1 MQKLRDAQTTE
12 PMQGQGV
19 TPNDQR
25 TGEGS
30 QNNFNLDPLG
40 RDLGASGQLG
50 AGEQMLPEEEQRLR
64 SQALMDEIRKRS
76 GGLERPSEERQY
88 LKRLLDKFQD

>member
-1 MQKLRDAQTTE
+1 M
-12 PMQGQGV
+12 
-19 TPNDQR
+19 
-25 TGEGS
+25 
-30 QNNFNLDPLG
+30 G